1 MIDYITFFIFLTR
14 SALDAIFGSLEFEVS
29 GMTLTAGAILNLVVL
44 CLAATV
50 FPSRRVPVFAFKVW
64 LPFLLVA
71 TLSIAWSPDKGAAI
85 RMLLVLFTYAAV
97 FAIPFCMRAE
107 SRRSAWLLKA
117 IMYSSALPALVGVLE
132 YFLFLDESGRIKS
145 TFTHPNV
152 FAYYLMIVV
161 GIIYFLLSS
170 SSSQLTPQIRKMMVP
185 YSGLLIALIVLTE
198 SRAAWVGTVVILAGF
213 ALFVDRRYLL
223 GLMLL
228 PALLFV
234 PAVSQ
239 RISDLGSGTQ
249 YTGQMK
255 SADDAVNSFAWRQLM
270 WQSAL
275 EDAADAPIFGKGLAS
290 FGPNSVIFFPIVEQ
304 DRDYGT
310 HGVGAH
316 SAYVQA
322 LYETGILGFVC
333 YIGMYF
339 SLILRALRQYNR
351 DPRGSVMLVSIILA
365 YMAANF
371 SDNIFDYGG
380 LNWYFWGFFG
390 IVFAKFE
397 RDSIEIAAQRRSV
410 QRPGDVQRYGSA
422 H

>member
-1 MIDYITFFIFLTR
+1 MIEYITFFIFLTR
-14 SALDAIFGSLEFEVS
+14 SALDNIFSSIEFQVA

-44 CLAATV
+44 GLAATML
-50 FPSRRVPVFAFKVW
+50 FHRRVSRFPFIVW

-71 TLSIAWSPDKGAAI
+71 TLSVAWSPDKGSAI
-85 RMLLVLFTYAAV
+85 RMLLVLFTYAAL

-107 SRRSAWLLKA
+107 SRRNARLLKA
-117 IMYSSALPALVGVLE
+117 IVYSSALPALIGVIE
-132 YFLFLDESGRIKS
+132 YFFFLDDSGRIKS

-152 FAYYLMIVV
+152 FAFYLTIVV
-161 GIIYFLLSS
+161 GIIYFLLSTS
-170 SSSQLTPQIRKMMVP
+170 TTQLGPFVRKMMIP
-185 YSGLLIALIVLTE
+185 YSGLLMGLIILTE
-198 SRAAWVGTVVILAGF
+198 TRAAWVGVVLILAGF
-213 ALFVDRRYLL
+213 AFFVDRRYLL
-223 GLMLL
+223 GLLLL
-228 PALLFV
+228 PALLLV
-234 PAVSQ
+234 PAVSN
-239 RISDLGSGTQ
+239 RLSDLGSGTE

-255 SADDAVNSFAWRQLM
+255 SEDDAVNSFAWRELM

-275 EDAADAPIFGKGLAS
+275 ADAADAPILGKGLAS

-304 DRDYGT
+304 DRDYGI

-339 SLILRALRQYNR
+339 TLILRALRRFGR
-351 DPRGSVMLVSIILA
+351 DPRGSAMLVSIILA

-397 RDSIEIAAQRRSV
+397 LDSIEVAAWRRSV
-410 QRPGDVQRYGSA
+410 QHRGHVRQYGSA
-422 H
+422 P